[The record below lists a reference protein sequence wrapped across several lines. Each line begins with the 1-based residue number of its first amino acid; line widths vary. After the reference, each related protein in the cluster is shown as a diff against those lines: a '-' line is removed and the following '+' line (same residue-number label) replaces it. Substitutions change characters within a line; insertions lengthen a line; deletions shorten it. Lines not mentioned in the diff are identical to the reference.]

1 MSERAVSEEMVAF
14 NERLNIVLAA
24 LESLGAEGGSPE

>member
-1 MSERAVSEEMVAF
+1 MSEEMVAF

-24 LESLGAEGGSPE
+24 LESLGEEAGGPE